1 MEVIRALNQLFQE
14 HAPETL
20 MAFFGA
26 ATSIGLFYLIWT
38 VLRHL
43 LGLQTRSA
51 DWEVTQEQ
59 ATSALVEALV
69 GALVTEAGHL
79 RATLD
84 GILEEALRRSE
95 QNAQLLAALS
105 TQAEEAPNKMLDL
118 LRPEF
123 DHLRRELRQAEA
135 RIIAKMALRSGEV
148 AGAEAG
154 EDPEH
159 GPETQA

>member
-1 MEVIRALNQLFQE
+1 MDILRALDQLFRE

-20 MAFFGA
+20 MALFGA
-26 ATSIGLFYLIWT
+26 ATSIGLFYLVWT
-38 VLRHL
+38 VVRHL
-43 LGLQTRSA
+43 LGWQTRRA
-51 DWEVTQEQ
+51 DWEASQEQ

-95 QNAQLLAALS
+95 QNAQLLSALS
-105 TQAEEAPNKMLDL
+105 IQAEETPGKMLDL

-135 RIIAKMALRSGEV
+135 RIVAKMALRSGE
-148 AGAEAG
+148 AGG
-154 EDPEH
+154 EQTTGDPERE
-159 GPETQA
+159 PEANA